1 MGKDPNKPRGR
12 TTAYAFFVMEEKEKY
27 QKANPGVK
35 INFGDFSK
43 QCGKKWQGMDE
54 DAREPFDE
62 KASEDKIRYD
72 REMADYKPPAGAA
85 KGKKGAKKR
94 KKDPNAPK
102 RPQTAFFV
110 FSTKHREAVK
120 KELGEGVRVGD
131 IAKRL
136 GEKWKELAD
145 EDKTEY
151 NEEAARQ
158 KVDYDKAMEEYRNG
172 AKKAK
177 QESDEEKSEPDQDQ
191 EDEENDY

>member
-1 MGKDPNKPRGR
+1 MS
-12 TTAYAFFVMEEKEKY
+12 EKEQYAKD
-27 QKANPGVK
+27 NPGKK

-43 QCGKKWQGMDE
+43 LCGQKWQRMDETDREEFEEKANEDKKRYESEMANYIPPPGAGGKK
-54 DAREPFDE
+54 
-62 KASEDKIRYD
+62 
-72 REMADYKPPAGAA
+72 AA
-85 KGKKGAKKR
+85 KR

-110 FSTKHREAVK
+110 FSTKHREEVK

-136 GEKWKELAD
+136 GEKWKELTD

-177 QESDEEKSEPDQDQ
+177 QDSEEEKSEPDQD
-191 EDEENDY
+191 DEENDY